1 MKTILT
7 RLCVILFYIYLLLYA
22 FHFRFLLLW
31 DAKSLFL
38 VCAGTLLLSS
48 ASWRRTMKRRQFIAS
63 CAACSIQAACMT
75 TFVELFVRL
84 STPPPSLEQVV
95 PTLAMCCRPLLYG
108 YLIHLI
114 LQPDTRAVQTP
125 VQNVLEESAGTNCS
139 PDIPPLSGQ
148 TLEQALRQA
157 GLTPREA
164 EITLLVREGLT
175 NKEIAAQLF
184 ISDTTVKK
192 HISNIFEKLQ
202 LTNREQLKHIF

>member
-114 LQPDTRAVQTP
+114 LQPDTRAAQTP

>member
-7 RLCVILFYIYLLLYA
+7 RLCAILFYIYLLLYA
-22 FHFRFLLLW
+22 FHFRFFLLW

-48 ASWRRTMKRRQFIAS
+48 AGWRRTMKRRQFIET
-63 CAACSIQAACMT
+63 CAGCSMQAACMT
-75 TFVELFVRL
+75 AFVELFVRL

-95 PTLAMCCRPLLYG
+95 PTLALCCRPLLYG
-108 YLIHLI
+108 YLIHLV
-114 LQPDTRAVQTP
+114 LQPDNRTAQAP
-125 VQNVLEESAGTNCS
+125 VQNILAESAQTTGS
-139 PDIPPLSGQ
+139 PDIPSLSGQ
-148 TLEQALRQA
+148 TLELALRQA
-157 GLTPREA
+157 FSDKET

-175 NKEIAAQLF
+175 NKEIAERLF

-202 LTNREQLKHIF
+202 LTNREQLKHIY

>member
-48 ASWRRTMKRRQFIAS
+48 AGWRRTMKRRQFIAS
-63 CAACSIQAACMT
+63 CAACSMQAACMT

-114 LQPDTRAVQTP
+114 LQPDTRAAQTP
-125 VQNVLEESAGTNCS
+125 VQNVLEESAGTNSS
-139 PDIPPLSGQ
+139 PDIPPLSGEM
-148 TLEQALRQA
+148 LEQALRQA

-175 NKEIAAQLF
+175 NKEIAARLF

-192 HISNIFEKLQ
+192 HISNIFEKFQ

>member
-114 LQPDTRAVQTP
+114 LQPDTRAAQTP
-125 VQNVLEESAGTNCS
+125 VQTVLEESAGTNSS
-139 PDIPPLSGQ
+139 PDIPPLSGEM
-148 TLEQALRQA
+148 LEQALRQA

>member
-1 MKTILT
+1 MKNILT

-38 VCAGTLLLSS
+38 VCTGTLLLSF
-48 ASWRRTMKRRQFIAS
+48 AGWRRTMKRRQFIES
-63 CAACSIQAACMT
+63 CAACSMQAACMT
-75 TFVELFVRL
+75 AFVELFVRL

-95 PTLAMCCRPLLYG
+95 PTLALCCRPLLYG
-108 YLIHLI
+108 YLIHLV
-114 LQPDTRAVQTP
+114 LLPEARAAQTP
-125 VQNVLEESAGTNCS
+125 AQNVLEESAGTNCS
-139 PDIPPLSGQ
+139 PNIPPLSVQ

-157 GLTPREA
+157 GLTPRET

-175 NKEIAAQLF
+175 NKEIAERLF